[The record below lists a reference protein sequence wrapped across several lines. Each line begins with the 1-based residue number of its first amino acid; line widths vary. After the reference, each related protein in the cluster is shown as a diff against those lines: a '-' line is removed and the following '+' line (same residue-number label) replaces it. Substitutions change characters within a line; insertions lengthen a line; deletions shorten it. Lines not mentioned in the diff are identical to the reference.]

1 MKTVFLHGLGQTAHE
16 WDAVLSPASLPDAD
30 CPELSMLTEGELSY
44 TGLRTGFE
52 KRYADVKEAFRICGL
67 SLGAVLALDYAI
79 HHKEKVDS
87 LILIGAQYKTP
98 ALLIDFQNLIFRCM
112 PEKAFSDMGVS
123 KQDMI
128 RLCHS
133 MRSLDFT
140 SGLREVSCPVK
151 ILCGE
156 KDRANLKASR
166 QLCKL
171 LPQAE
176 LHIVPG
182 AGHEIN
188 KCAPEAIAAILNC

>member
-1 MKTVFLHGLGQTAHE
+1 MERSAEPGVTVGRGLPG
-16 WDAVLSPASLPDAD
+16 AVCAD
-30 CPELSMLTEGELSY
+30 GGELTY

-128 RLCHS
+128 RLCRS

-140 SGLREVSCPVK
+140 SGLREVGCPVK

-156 KDRANLKASR
+156 KDRANLKASK
-166 QLCKL
+166 QLS
-171 LPQAE
+171 E
-176 LHIVPG
+176 LRLSGEDPLRRKGQGESESLKTAV
-182 AGHEIN
+182 
-188 KCAPEAIAAILNC
+188 